1 MTLKYRVENQI
12 LHAVGCMRPVV
23 ELSRNLVFLE
33 LEFDSEWDG
42 AAITVLFFNDFVEN
56 GKPYKQIWNNKP
68 VSVPPEV
75 LETGMLRI
83 GCVGLLDGGETRITT
98 ARMERGVQIL
108 RCGGIIGV
116 DPAGETPELWEQLLA
131 SMGQLGDLQTE
142 DKSSLVAAINEV
154 LLFGG
159 SGSVDPAD
167 IAKAVEDYLSANP
180 IQEQDPTV
188 PAWAKK
194 AEKPSYTAQ
203 EVGADPSGTAAGLVA
218 AHNTAESAHNDIRL
232 LISGLTQRLNAL
244 ADSDDTTLDQL
255 SEVVA
260 YIKANRELI
269 ASITT
274 DKVSVSDIINNLTT
288 NVSNK
293 PLSAAQGVALKALID
308 AISIPEKLP
317 SPNALT
323 FTGAATGS
331 YDGSKPLTVNILS
344 LAVDDSLTQSGQAAD
359 AKATGDAIR
368 SLSEEIANFTAIDDG
383 GGNVI
388 VNPEEGAAEAL
399 SYEVI
404 HGALTVLD
412 GVITYEGATNTAK
425 TRACMNPLLIP
436 IDAVNE
442 EKTVRYTI
450 PDGYMCGPTGYM
462 VDDPTTDFS
471 VVSGTGKTFTGTRVL
486 DPGWQTGTYD
496 FVVSGANMFGV
507 SIKRTDDGTV
517 TDADIATLNEGFK
530 VEVDGVGSADE
541 VEMTSLRFGSG
552 SKYLPRDNT
561 KVSKSG
567 WNADKYLGTDAN
579 GNVVEKDAPSGG
591 EVTDEQVST
600 AVSAWLGEH
609 PEATTT
615 VEDGSITEAKL
626 ADGAVSE
633 RKTKYLSYVGT
644 DKNLFDKSVVTDGV
658 KRYSSSPWNLIED
671 ETYCLSG
678 FIPVEPN
685 TVYCRSAKSFEPTGT
700 TVEYQYTFFAD
711 ADKNFLSSI
720 RHYYGSKSFTTPENC
735 AYIQLNL
742 PIECKDIA
750 MVVRGASEP
759 SDYVPYKEFFKLGNG
774 ILIGVDNFESL
785 QDLWNKIPDA
795 SIRKSA
801 LSSEVVGEL
810 DSVNHRVNIASQWN
824 DVRQPTKTLT
834 GRINVFEKVVKGVF
848 DIASDISDKIIV
860 VHGVNYFD
868 LNDMAPGT
876 MADATGEISE
886 AENGFYTK
894 HLVPVQPGKIL
905 FWSRAYKTNN
915 TEYGYLRFH
924 LYDKDQNWIG
934 IYGIGGVS
942 YNGSYTVPENVFFMR
957 IYEAHQ
963 GGTVTDLIDEKLQ
976 IADVNIGNPYYGYGG
991 NVAIRGGTSLYFGE
1005 TVYFPYIG
1013 YRIENG
1019 VLEGASDTFTVEEI
1033 THVDVLDAESTI
1045 EVTAPIEEFDQNKLK
1060 NVALKYGRHGGTD
1073 YVMARIFKN
1082 TVDGG
1087 RITPKV
1093 IASTPGGITMKNY
1106 ASENDF
1112 VFAINAG
1119 IFNTDDNS
1127 CLGTTIS
1134 NGVVIT
1140 DHVTPNLSG
1149 AGDTL
1154 GVDSNGDFVSI
1165 AYDTTTEKMLADG
1178 ITQAV
1183 HGWATIISNYAKTD
1197 LDALKETLYPSDGT
1211 WGNDYIVT
1219 AKHPRTACG
1228 QYANGDY
1235 MAFLCG
1241 GRTTNQSGMTL
1252 AEMQDLFV
1260 SEGVKFAYNLDGGG
1274 SCNGYFYKKETAPYT
1289 ENRADPSYIVFN

>member
-1 MTLKYRVENQI
+1 MTLKYKVENQI
-12 LHAVGCMRPVV
+12 LHAVGDMRPTI
-23 ELSRNLVFLE
+23 ELSRNVVYLDLA
-33 LEFDSEWDG
+33 FDEEWDG
-42 AAITVLFFNDFVEN
+42 ATVTVVFENSSLPDAEPVARLWTGDAVE
-56 GKPYKQIWNNKP
+56 
-68 VSVPPEV
+68 VPPEV
-75 LETGMLRI
+75 LVNGDLRI
-83 GCVGLLDGGETRITT
+83 GCIGLKADGIRLTT
-98 ARMERGVQIL
+98 ERMKSGIYICRA
-108 RCGGIIGV
+108 GGAMLLANG
-116 DPAGETPELWEQLLA
+116 AAEMTPELWEQCIAAAGAANEAAKDATAAKDDLLA
-131 SMGQLGDLQTE
+131 ARDSGEFDGKDGKNATIEIGTVETADE
-142 DKSSLVAAINEV
+142 DAEASVINSGTDTAAVLNFVLPRGKQGPEGPAGKNGTSPAISLSRVEENGRTGVQIAAINDGSDAPQTMVVYDGENGEPGEAGQDGSDGGYYSPAV
-154 LLFGG
+154 TQPDANTMRVSFTPSKADMPAVQDTDITIPSGG
-159 SGSVDPAD
+159 SGSV
-167 IAKAVEDYLSANP
+167 AV
-180 IQEQDPTV
+180 
-188 PAWAKK
+188 
-194 AEKPSYTAQ
+194 
-203 EVGADPSGTAAGLVA
+203 
-218 AHNTAESAHNDIRL
+218 
-232 LISGLTQRLNAL
+232 
-244 ADSDDTTLDQL
+244 DST
-255 SEVVA
+255 
-260 YIKANRELI
+260 
-269 ASITT
+269 
-274 DKVSVSDIINNLTT
+274 
-288 NVSNK
+288 
-293 PLSAAQGVALKALID
+293 
-308 AISIPEKLP
+308 
-317 SPNALT
+317 
-323 FTGAATGS
+323 
-331 YDGSKPLTVNILS
+331 LTV
-344 LAVDDSLTQSGQAAD
+344 SGQAAD
-359 AKATGDAIR
+359 AKAVGDAI
-368 SLSEEIANFTAIDDG
+368 SNLSEEIANFTAIDDG

-404 HGALTVLD
+404 HGGLSVLD
-412 GVITYEGATNTAK
+412 GLITYEGATNTAK
-425 TRACMNPLLIP
+425 VRACMNPLLIP

-507 SIKRTDDGTV
+507 TIKRADGGIV

-658 KRYSSSPWNLIED
+658 KRYSGSPWNLIED

-700 TVEYQYTFFAD
+700 TVEYQHTFFAD

-801 LSSEVVGEL
+801 LSSEVAGEL

-824 DVRQPTKTLT
+824 DVRQPTKKLT
-834 GRINVFEKVVKGVF
+834 GRINVFEHTVKGVF
-848 DIASDISDKIIV
+848 DIASDISDKTIV

-868 LNDMAPGT
+868 LNDMVPGT

-886 AENGFYTK
+886 TENGFYTK

-905 FWSRAYKTNN
+905 FWSRAYKTNI
-915 TEYGYLRFH
+915 TENGYLRFH

-957 IYEAHQ
+957 IYEANQ

-991 NVAIRGGTSLYFGE
+991 NVAISGGTSLYFGE

-1165 AYDTTTEKMLADG
+1165 AYDTTTQDMLANG
-1178 ITQAV
+1178 ITQTV
-1183 HGWATIISNYAKTD
+1183 QGWATIISNYAKSD
-1197 LDALKETLYPSDGT
+1197 LDALKEVLYPSDGT
-1211 WGNDYIVT
+1211 YGTDYIVT

-1235 MAFLCG
+1235 MVFLCG
-1241 GRTTNQSGMTL
+1241 GRQTNQAGMTL
-1252 AEMQDLFV
+1252 AEMQELFV
-1260 SEGVKFAYNLDGGG
+1260 DEGVKFAYNLDGGG
-1274 SCNGYFYKKETAPYT
+1274 SCNGYFYKRETAPYT
-1289 ENRADPSYIVFN
+1289 ENRADPSYIVFD